1 MPNVLLP
8 RLSVNA
14 IIAPTKAG
22 QWEDAAGLERSR
34 FLKGLSD
41 GLAVAEEDK
50 QIQDIYS
57 IDSIPDVWARPIL
70 FRMALFATRGF
81 DANLHEKILGE
92 WRALLAMLALQDV
105 RHLPL
110 TVEAVHLDQSD
121 QLGQTLLMLAP
132 KDTAGGPT
140 RKSPWNDI
148 YVISYNG
155 KPLAITS
162 PTTLVTTAADY
173 STALEGQLTEPW
185 SDNGYYLTDPIPHL
199 IPNELSGL
207 HLWLKELESG
217 LRNSIPANVQ
227 TQNETCS
234 QLLKALDEYI
244 KDVHDEMNGNFPAA
258 GTIIDAGL
266 NMHIGL
272 SQFLNKKIQAA
283 PPKPS
288 ASAVL
293 LRTSPA
299 RKGTKPLLLVSQ
311 EMLQHLS
318 VSRGVSLAQIVV
330 WAGITAADIKNHS
343 LTDDKTMI
351 NNVPL
356 NGAEWRRPEEFFTDR
371 LFIHAGGNALKS
383 ILKVPGSDLLSQE
396 DMSVILPLR
405 SEILDYFTPQEIVR
419 NFRIENSGNEIKVEF
434 TFPISG
440 INGTTAEYRA
450 KKIYPKQEVIYFLN
464 NVPVIEIWPNFKRLG
479 WDKYYLYYENSDA
492 QNMMQGAGYDYL
504 YVYPWAYGE
513 NIAGDTPQQGLANLY
528 TARLSGFPEA
538 LICTMNSSSDGGVYA
553 GIILLE
559 EPESV
564 AAQMGNAWQVG
575 VDFGTSGTM
584 LFCRSGKS
592 EPKPLAL
599 QPNLFQV
606 TESGDMRAR
615 TYRNFIPSST
625 KDQQKG
631 SFLSIFQLLNGN
643 LLHGRNPNIRPLQ
656 DGNVFWLLSADGT
669 DAEDFRNN
677 SSQIDTNLKWGS
689 DHVSQLKLAAFV
701 KQICLQILV
710 EAAKNSVGA
719 ISWNFSYPTAFSP
732 NQTMTFQ
739 TTCQN
744 AVREAM
750 QDSGFVVH
758 DPAAMRPEFWAESK
772 AGAYYFNQLG
782 GINFAGGAVCLDIGA
797 GTTDIS
803 VISGE
808 PAKIVYHTSLQFA
821 GRYLFQSIYNHY
833 DIFASSVN
841 LDGMGKEQRDAL
853 IDADLRKHSDE
864 YQYGLTHM
872 TVRGDV
878 QRVLQLAQFA
888 AAGLFYYIGGLVN
901 LLHDK
906 GIYQGDEVPDI
917 YIGGNGSRIFPWICG
932 GMFTED
938 NPYITVFQDMLV
950 AASGLQPGDAFQ
962 MVLSDTPKVEVAR
975 GMIENKPFNH
985 GTFFNALK
993 IAQDLFGAVD
1003 GKDVLIANSV
1013 FAGDDFAVQGELR
1026 KKAEFISAYDIEE
1039 GISIQNVGE
1048 FRAFTRKFNANQFIW
1063 GEHIDINNRD
1073 FAKVLKS
1080 VQGAYSA
1087 QRGNDPHKIF
1097 VEPIFILELK
1107 GFMELVA
1114 HA

>member
-8 RLSVNA
+8 RLSENA

-41 GLAVAEEDK
+41 GLAVAEEDRRV
-50 QIQDIYS
+50 QDIYN

-70 FRMALFATRGF
+70 FRMALFTTKGF
-81 DANLHEKILGE
+81 DANLHKKVLGE
-92 WRALLAMLALQDV
+92 WRALLAMLALQDM
-105 RHLPL
+105 RHLPI

-121 QLGQTLLMLAP
+121 QLGKTLLMLAP
-132 KDTAGGPT
+132 QDSVGLPT
-140 RKSPWNDI
+140 RNSPWNDI
-148 YVISYNG
+148 YVISYTG

-162 PTTLVTTAADY
+162 PTTLVATSADY
-173 STALEGQLTEPW
+173 GTALEGQLTEPW
-185 SDNGYYLTDPIPHL
+185 SDNGQYLTDPIPHL

-207 HLWLKELESG
+207 HMWLKELDNS

-234 QLLKALDEYI
+234 QLLKTLDEYI
-244 KDVHDEMNGNFPAA
+244 KDVHNALNGNFPSA
-258 GTIIDAGL
+258 GNLIDAGL

-272 SQFLNKKIQAA
+272 SQFLNKKVQAA

-288 ASAVL
+288 DSAVL
-293 LRTSPA
+293 LRTTGA
-299 RKGTKPLLLVSQ
+299 RQGTKPLLLVSQ
-311 EMLQHLS
+311 QMLQHLS

-330 WAGITAADIKNHS
+330 WTGITAADVKNHS
-343 LTDDKTMI
+343 LTNDKTMI
-351 NNVPL
+351 NGVPL

-371 LFIHAGGNALKS
+371 LVIHSGGNALKS

-419 NFRIENSGNEIKVEF
+419 NCRLEKSGNEIKVEF

-440 INGTTAEYRA
+440 INKTGAEYRVE
-450 KKIYPKQEVIYFLN
+450 KSYPMQEVLFLLN
-464 NVPVIEIWPNFKRLG
+464 NVPIIELWPNFKRPG

-492 QNMMQGAGYDYL
+492 QNMVQGAGYDYL
-504 YVYPWAYGE
+504 YVYPWAYGK
-513 NIAGDTPQQGLANLY
+513 NIAGDTPNQGLANRY

-538 LICTMNSSSDGGVYA
+538 LICTTNSMTEGGIYA
-553 GIILLE
+553 GIVLLE
-559 EPESV
+559 EPEPV
-564 AAQMGNAWQVG
+564 AAQMGNVWQVG
-575 VDFGTSGTM
+575 VDFGTSSTM
-584 LFCRSGKS
+584 LFCRSGKGN
-592 EPKPLAL
+592 PKPLAL

-606 TESGDMRAR
+606 TESGEMRAR

-625 KDQQKG
+625 KDQQEG
-631 SFLSIFQLLNGN
+631 SFLSIFQLLNGD
-643 LLHGRNPNIRPLQ
+643 LLHGKIPNIRPLQ

-689 DHVSQLKLAAFV
+689 DQISQLKLSAFV
-701 KQICLQILV
+701 KQICLQILA
-710 EAAKNSVGA
+710 EAAKNGVGA

-739 TTCQN
+739 TTCRN
-744 AVREAM
+744 AVQEAM
-750 QDSGFVVH
+750 QDSGFIVH
-758 DPAAMRPEFWAESK
+758 EKPEFWPESK

-782 GINFAGGAVCLDIGA
+782 GIHFAGGAVCLDIGA

-821 GRYLFQSIYNHY
+821 GRYLFQSIYKHY
-833 DIFASSVN
+833 DIFASS
-841 LDGMGKEQRDAL
+841 LELGGMGKEQRNAL

-878 QRVLQLAQFA
+878 QKVLQLTQFA
-888 AAGLFYYIGGLVN
+888 AAGLFYYIGGLVS
-901 LLHDK
+901 LLHEK
-906 GIYQGDEVPDI
+906 GIYQGNEVPDI
-917 YIGGNGSRIFPWICG
+917 YVGGNGSRIFPWICG
-932 GMFTED
+932 GMFTDD
-938 NPYITVFQDMLV
+938 NPYLTVFQDMLV
-950 AASGLQPGDAFQ
+950 AASGLQLGDAFQ

-985 GTFFNALK
+985 GSFFNALQ
-993 IAQDLFGAVD
+993 IAQDLFGRAN
-1003 GKDVLIANSV
+1003 GQDVLIANSV
-1013 FAGDDFAVQGELR
+1013 FAGDDFAVNDEPR
-1026 KKAEFISAYDIEE
+1026 KKSEFISAYDIEE

-1048 FRAFTRKFNANQFIW
+1048 FRAFTNKFNANQYIW

-1073 FAKVLKS
+1073 FARVLRS